1 MVRCLDSMPST
12 CSTYSQYCCTC
23 CSQQTKRHTLQG
35 GKEYLSQERV
45 GSSGAQKGCGWL
57 GGLPR
62 QMSARKNMMQARTD
76 RAARLRRG
84 ARRQSCCSVTASG
97 RATPGQPAQQVS
109 HPDASHKDHG
119 MPLRRLPSAS
129 SLYWVPLESLY
140 TWWWHLLC
148 MHGVLLLHLT
158 RTACGKREKK
168 ETDWRPPG
176 SPCQRLRAKD
186 IVLAAPPLGTT
197 CCSLLQGHIS
207 AAAKR
212 ESTIGQNLHSY
223 GPQETPQTITYT
235 VKTETSCCPDASA
248 LLCEN
253 AAAMCLDP

>member
-1 MVRCLDSMPST
+1 MPST

-109 HPDASHKDHG
+109 HPDASHKDPG

-140 TWWWHLLC
+140 TCWWHLLC

-168 ETDWRPPG
+168 GLTGGRPAHLAKG
-176 SPCQRLRAKD
+176 SEQKLLWWLLPLWVR
-186 IVLAAPPLGTT
+186 LAAACCKDTYLLPPKERAQSARICIHTDPKKPHKQ
-197 CCSLLQGHIS
+197 SLTL
-207 AAAKR
+207 
-212 ESTIGQNLHSY
+212 
-223 GPQETPQTITYT
+223 
-235 VKTETSCCPDASA
+235 
-248 LLCEN
+248 
-253 AAAMCLDP
+253 